1 MRKLRF
7 SLLVIIAILVSGNV
21 QSVIVNAQQVGT
33 GGLSETT
40 MPLDDDAR
48 DRFLDLL
55 GSQEIPPYFFPF
67 ANLSPVCSTGDTSLV
82 APGGLFNVAS
92 DVPKDFSLGT
102 DNSMRAVNLAN
113 QLMADYSL
121 TAAQAAGIVG
131 NFMHESGGSHLP
143 PDINE
148 GESTPAPPKFSGGY
162 GWAQWTD
169 RQRAFINF
177 AVLNGYMAS
186 SSVHANDAAN
196 YAWLRYELENT
207 EKSTLP
213 AVLSTSTPEESA
225 RAFEAKFE
233 RAGTPMM
240 TERIMWANKL
250 FAALSSGGPLNIESP
265 NPNPETSSPLA
276 CTPASTSPGEGD
288 VSALIEL
295 AKRYVW
301 VKGVNPEAGGSKQR
315 SSSDNNGAEGYAE
328 AAKSAVSNG
337 WHVGGGNPSGND
349 CAGFINILMRNSG
362 YEPNWPNQ
370 GTSGLANALRNL
382 AGWSEVGKQSSQF
395 STADLKPG
403 DILVTPKQGHV
414 LIYLGSGAIPGASSP
429 FAEAAFGSNRAPY
442 TMGTSPS
449 FYSGQGG
456 YVVFRSTSGVVM

>member
-55 GSQEIPPYFFPF
+55 GSQEIPPYFFF
-67 ANLSPVCSTGDTSLV
+67 FFNLSPACSTIPSI
-82 APGGLFNVAS
+82 PGGSPNMIS
-92 DVPKDFSLGT
+92 DTPVGFSLGS

-315 SSSDNNGAEGYAE
+315 SSSDNDGAGGYA
-328 AAKSAVSNG
+328 
-337 WHVGGGNPSGND
+337 
-349 CAGFINILMRNSG
+349 
-362 YEPNWPNQ
+362 
-370 GTSGLANALRNL
+370 
-382 AGWSEVGKQSSQF
+382 
-395 STADLKPG
+395 
-403 DILVTPKQGHV
+403 
-414 LIYLGSGAIPGASSP
+414 
-429 FAEAAFGSNRAPY
+429 
-442 TMGTSPS
+442 
-449 FYSGQGG
+449 
-456 YVVFRSTSGVVM
+456 

>member
-7 SLLVIIAILVSGNV
+7 SLLVIIAILVSGNI
-21 QSVIVNAQQVGT
+21 QSMTVGAQQVET
-33 GGLSETT
+33 GGLPETT
-40 MPLDDDAR
+40 MPLDEDAR
-48 DRFLDLL
+48 DRFLDFL
-55 GSQEIPPYFFPF
+55 GSQDIAPYFFPF
-67 ANLSPVCSTGDTSLV
+67 ANLSPVCSTTSSSL
-82 APGGLFNVAS
+82 ASSGGLTSATSNT
-92 DVPKDFSLGT
+92 PKDFSLGA
-102 DNSMRAVNLAN
+102 DNSMRAVNLAK
-113 QLMADYSL
+113 QLMTDYSL
-121 TAAQAAGIVG
+121 SAAQAAGIVG
-131 NFMHESGGSHLP
+131 NFMHESGASYLP
-143 PDINE
+143 PDINQ

-240 TERIMWANKL
+240 TERITWANKL

-276 CTPASTSPGEGD
+276 CTPATTSPGAGD

-301 VKGVNPEAGGSKQR
+301 VKGVNPEAGNSRQR
-315 SSSDNNGAEGYAE
+315 SSSDNGGVDGYAE
-328 AAKSAVSNG
+328 AAKAAVSNG
-337 WHVGGGNPSGND
+337 WHVGGGSPLGND

-370 GTSGLANALRNL
+370 GTDGLANALRNL

-403 DILVTPKQGHV
+403 DILVTPNKGHV

-429 FAEAAFGSNRAPY
+429 FAEAAYGSNRAPY

-456 YVVFRSTSGVVM
+456 YVVFRKG